1 MLSIYPA
8 IFHEECCGYSVIFPD
23 LEYLSTC
30 GETLEEAI
38 EMAIDCLAGH
48 LYWLQLDG
56 KIAPEPSSTKNINI
70 HAIGK
75 TLELNFDADNT
86 FINMI
91 SVDVKEYAKI
101 HFEKAVKKTLTIP
114 AWLNKLA
121 MEQNINF
128 SQVLQKALLDILE
141 IPVNARKKGV

>member
-1 MLSIYPA
+1 MLSVYPA
-8 IFHEECCGYSVIFPD
+8 IFHKESCGYSVIFPD

-30 GETLEEAI
+30 GETLEEAM

-48 LYWLQLDG
+48 LYWLQLEGTNTPD
-56 KIAPEPSSTKNINI
+56 PSATKDIDI
-70 HAIGK
+70 HAIGQI
-75 TLELNFDADNT
+75 LELNFNTDNT
-86 FINMI
+86 FVNMI

-121 MEQNINF
+121 IEQNVNF
-128 SQVLQKALLDILE
+128 SQILQKALLDVLE
-141 IPVNARKKGV
+141 IPRNAR